1 MSRVI
6 EHSQG
11 KVRPPNQPRPTV
23 VRLERLAAL
32 PVKSWVHWRRAR
44 RISRAAR
51 PNVDSP
57 KKWRRRL
64 RVRILEGLAIFLGVV
79 LLARLG
85 WAAYAVIRGQPTPLE
100 TYCTKAGTCDVLFG
114 FFTPFLIIA
123 AATAVFLFW
132 RLERVTR
139 PILSK
144 AKNRPREL
152 VPTAGTI
159 VDRIV
164 GRNEL
169 CMVIMDVLHD
179 RDSRCPYLLVG
190 GVGTGKTA
198 VLVQL
203 TQMLAE
209 KKAVPVPIRLRDADD
224 ELNFAEL
231 AQRKFEQEVSAGVLP
246 RAFAERVWRQLR
258 TDDRVVVLADGLEE
272 AFAGGK
278 NEKDRDNLIR
288 QAIQRAREEKLPLVI
303 ASRPH
308 QALEATQTAL
318 MELEPLSEEAALDY
332 IEGAG
337 QAHDVPGL
345 VSIVETA
352 DVSDAPLYLQIT
364 RQLYET
370 HLLRDVMG
378 STGTG
383 RPGTYG
389 ADADR
394 SALRWR
400 LLERWRKALV
410 DGHLHPELAIG
421 SQDRKKAIECLSALA
436 CIGLQKDELEVSFE
450 ELIGVERQADT
461 PHLLPPGTA
470 AVTADSNHLP
480 YPGIWNALEE
490 RIGNMPPNA
499 GTHHYISMLSV
510 AATHGEQLGLVEMRG
525 TKVRFPHS
533 ILQAY
538 LGSAFLSSVS
548 KTDIQKA
555 LEDPSRELLIAM
567 VLDSRRGP
575 ANAGKSGQA
584 EPGTRA
590 ARVQFLHEA
599 AENRFDAKAL
609 DIYAAA
615 LEIDSVQTTPQHR
628 DIARS
633 LMDQWPLITMGDPR
647 TIEEAKLGFVH
658 RFGEALRE
666 IARRHLSDISPA
678 YQEFFGIAC
687 TEESYPVRLAIA
699 EEIGVGGNEAF
710 RALCHGQP
718 DPWKAF
724 PDRVQ
729 RLWAAERDRQEAAEA
744 EYGRLLN
751 PKHPETAAE
760 RAERIEQEHQ
770 IHERADRE
778 NRRERTEY
786 WHELVMRAWLAPM
799 LLVSVGDECRDEAF
813 RHLDG
818 WLNHD
823 LRSVTGDDRS
833 LPISLEVAL
842 AQGFKN
848 AANHR
853 PQEPDDFSG
862 ARRELSKRAKQM
874 LEQTRFWY
882 CQLTLIHAL
891 CLWALS
897 SQSDEPPPGG
907 PDPSHGDQKANAR
920 SAGPVETVAEWLSIA
935 GSPRV
940 PAARQGSRLAKRGER
955 EHPFVAEA
963 GDLAAL
969 ALESRH
975 PERFIWIDESGV
987 MNQVGSR
994 PARQADSHKQ
1004 SLWIPPSAGWSAL
1017 DRRAQQLLADVL
1029 IMLNLSEGGNLEP
1042 TERER
1047 RLDHANS
1054 GELPPCLTKDRT
1066 ILEPRRTIGMP
1077 GQAQPEYT
1085 CGRHGCSFDLCPY
1098 PPSGALPRAELSEAF
1113 CRRQQAL
1120 LGHRLRRFFSL
1131 PRKTAPWQG
1140 TTVNELKNFWAEMA
1154 SRTRPHEPSMR

>member
-1 MSRVI
+1 MSHVI
-6 EHSQG
+6 ERSQG

-32 PVKSWVHWRRAR
+32 PVRSWVHWRRTR

-64 RVRILEGLAIFLGVV
+64 RVRILEGLAIVLAVV

-85 WAAYAVIRGQPTPLE
+85 WAAYAVIRDQETPLE

-114 FFTPFLIIA
+114 FFTPFLTIA
-123 AATAVFLFW
+123 AATALFLIW
-132 RLERVTR
+132 RLQRVTK
-139 PILSK
+139 PIISR

-159 VDRIV
+159 MDRIV
-164 GRNEL
+164 GRHEL

-179 RDSRCPYLLVG
+179 RDSRCPYVLVG

-209 KKAVPVPIRLRDADD
+209 KKAVPVPIRLRDAGD
-224 ELNFAEL
+224 ELDFAKL

-246 RAFAERVWRQLR
+246 QAFAERVWRQLR

-272 AFAGGK
+272 AFAGGE

-332 IEGAG
+332 VEGTG
-337 QAHDVPGL
+337 QAHDWPGL

-352 DVSDAPLYLQIT
+352 DVTDAPLYLQIT
-364 RQLYET
+364 RQLHET
-370 HLLRDVMG
+370 HLLRDVTG

-394 SALRWR
+394 STLRWR

-450 ELIGVERQADT
+450 ELTGVEPQADT
-461 PHLLPPGTA
+461 PGTA
-470 AVTADSNHLP
+470 AVTSDSNHPP
-480 YPGIWNALEE
+480 YPGIWSALEE
-490 RIGNMPPNA
+490 RVGNIPQNA

-510 AATHGEQLGLVEMRG
+510 AATHCEQLGVVEMRG

-538 LGSAFLSSVS
+538 LGSAFLSSLG
-548 KTDIQKA
+548 KTDLQKA

-567 VLDSRRGP
+567 VLDSRRSL
-575 ANAGKSGQA
+575 ASAGKSGQA
-584 EPGTRA
+584 EHGTRA
-590 ARVQFLHEA
+590 TRVHLLHEA
-599 AENRFDAKAL
+599 AKNRFDAKAL

-615 LEIDSVQTTPQHR
+615 LEIDSVQTEPQHR
-628 DIARS
+628 DIAES
-633 LMDQWPLITMGDPR
+633 LKDQWRNINMGDRR
-647 TIEEAKLGFVH
+647 TIEEAKLGLVH

-666 IARRHLSDISPA
+666 IARRHLNDISPA
-678 YQEFFGIAC
+678 YQEFFDIAC
-687 TEESYPVRLAIA
+687 QEESYPVRLAIA

-710 RALCHGQP
+710 RALRHDHR
-718 DPWKAF
+718 DPWTAF
-724 PDRVQ
+724 PDREQ
-729 RLWAAERDRQEAAEA
+729 ELLTAERDRQEKAEA

-751 PKHPETAAE
+751 PGHPETAAE
-760 RAERIEQEHQ
+760 RAERIDQEHE
-770 IHERADRE
+770 IHERV
-778 NRRERTEY
+778 NRDNRWERTKY

-813 RHLDG
+813 SHLDG

-823 LRSVTGDDRS
+823 LRSVTGDGKSDRS

-853 PQEPDDFSG
+853 PQEPDDLSG
-862 ARRELSKRAKQM
+862 ARRELAKRAKQM

-882 CQLTLIHAL
+882 CQLTLVHAL

-897 SQSDEPPPGG
+897 SQADQPPPGAS
-907 PDPSHGDQKANAR
+907 DPGQDDQKANTR
-920 SAGPVETVAEWLSIA
+920 SAGPVETVAEWVSIA

-940 PAARQGSRLAKRGER
+940 PATRQGSRLAKRGER
-955 EHPFVAEA
+955 EHPFIAEA

-987 MNQVGSR
+987 MKQVGSR
-994 PARQADSHKQ
+994 PARQADSHEQ

-1042 TERER
+1042 AERER

-1054 GELPPCLTKDRT
+1054 SDLPPCLTKDRT

-1098 PPSGALPRAELSEAF
+1098 PPGGALPRAELSEAF

-1154 SRTRPHEPSMR
+1154 GRTRPQQPSMR

>member
-1 MSRVI
+1 MSHVI

-64 RVRILEGLAIFLGVV
+64 RVRILEGLAIVLAVV

-85 WAAYAVIRGQPTPLE
+85 WATYAVIRGQKTPLE

-123 AATAVFLFW
+123 AATAVFLIW
-132 RLERVTR
+132 RLQRVTK
-139 PILSK
+139 PIISK
-144 AKNRPREL
+144 AKHRPREL

-159 VDRIV
+159 MDRIV
-164 GRNEL
+164 GRHEL

-209 KKAVPVPIRLRDADD
+209 KKAVPVPIRLRDAGD
-224 ELNFAEL
+224 ELDFAEL

-246 RAFAERVWRQLR
+246 QAFAERVWRQLR

-318 MELEPLSEEAALDY
+318 LELEPLSEEAALDY
-332 IEGAG
+332 IEGTG
-337 QAHDVPGL
+337 QVHDVPGL

-352 DVSDAPLYLQIT
+352 DGTDAPLYLQIT
-364 RQLYET
+364 RQLYEA
-370 HLLRDVMG
+370 HLLGDV
-378 STGTG
+378 TGTG
-383 RPGTYG
+383 RHSAYG

-394 SALRWR
+394 SELRWR

-421 SQDRKKAIECLSALA
+421 SQDRKEAIECMSALA

-450 ELIGVERQADT
+450 ELTGVEGQADA
-461 PHLLPPGTA
+461 PGSA
-470 AVTADSNHLP
+470 AVTTDSNHSP
-480 YPGIWNALEE
+480 YPDIWKALEE
-490 RIGNMPPNA
+490 RVGGIPANA
-499 GTHHYISMLSV
+499 GNHHYISMLSV

-538 LGSAFLSSVS
+538 LGSAYLGSLGE
-548 KTDIQKA
+548 TDLQKA
-555 LEDPSRELLIAM
+555 LKDPSRELLIAM
-567 VLDSRRGP
+567 VLDSRRSP

-590 ARVQFLHEA
+590 TRVQLLRDA
-599 AENRFDAKAL
+599 VKNRFNAKAL

-615 LEIDSVQTTPQHR
+615 LEIDSVQTVPQHR
-628 DIARS
+628 DIAKS
-633 LMDQWPLITMGDPR
+633 LMDQWPSIKMGDRR
-647 TIEEAKLGFVH
+647 TIEEAKLGLVH
-658 RFGEALRE
+658 RFGEALHE
-666 IARRHLSDISPA
+666 IARRHLSGIPPA

-687 TEESYPVRLAIA
+687 QEESYPVRLAIA

-710 RALCHGQP
+710 RALCHDQL

-724 PDRVQ
+724 PNRMRGLLDAENDRQ
-729 RLWAAERDRQEAAEA
+729 KAAEE
-744 EYGRLLN
+744 EYGKLLN
-751 PKHPETAAE
+751 PGHPETTAE
-760 RAERIEQEHQ
+760 RAERIEQEHE
-770 IHERADRE
+770 IHERVDSD

-799 LLVSVGDECRDEAF
+799 LLVSAGDECRDEAF
-813 RHLDG
+813 RHLDY

-823 LRSVTGDDRS
+823 MRSATGDDKS

-853 PQEPDDFSG
+853 PKEPDDLSG
-862 ARRELSKRAKQM
+862 ARRELAKRAKQM
-874 LEQTRFWY
+874 LEKTRFWY

-907 PDPSHGDQKANAR
+907 SDPGQGDQKANTR

-935 GSPRV
+935 GSPRIPV
-940 PAARQGSRLAKRGER
+940 AHQGSRLGKRGER

-994 PARQADSHKQ
+994 PTRQADGHKQ
-1004 SLWIPPSAGWSAL
+1004 SLWIPQSAGWSAL

-1054 GELPPCLTKDRT
+1054 SDLPPCLTKDRT

-1085 CGRHGCSFDLCPY
+1085 CGRHGCGFDLCPY

-1113 CRRQQAL
+1113 CRRQEAL

-1154 SRTRPHEPSMR
+1154 DRTRPHQSSMR

>member
-44 RISRAAR
+44 RISRAAH

-64 RVRILEGLAIFLGVV
+64 RVRILEGLAFVLAGV

-85 WAAYAVIRGQPTPLE
+85 WAAYAVFRDQKTPLE
-100 TYCTKAGTCDVLFG
+100 TYCTNAGTCDVLFG
-114 FFTPFLIIA
+114 FFTPFLTIA
-123 AATAVFLFW
+123 AATALFLAW
-132 RLERVTR
+132 RLQRVTK
-139 PILSK
+139 PIISR
-144 AKNRPREL
+144 AKNSPREL

-164 GRNEL
+164 GRHEL

-209 KKAVPVPIRLRDADD
+209 KKAVPVPIRLRDALD

-231 AQRKFEQEVSAGVLP
+231 ARQKFGEEVGAGVLP
-246 RAFAERVWRQLR
+246 QAFAERVWRQLR
-258 TDDRVVVLADGLEE
+258 ADDRVVVLADGLEE
-272 AFAGGK
+272 AFAGGE
-278 NEKDRDNLIR
+278 NERDRDNLIR

-332 IEGAG
+332 IEGTG
-337 QAHDVPGL
+337 QAHDEPGL

-370 HLLRDVMG
+370 HLLGDV
-378 STGTG
+378 TGTG
-383 RPGTYG
+383 RPGTHG
-389 ADADR
+389 ADTDR
-394 SALRWR
+394 SGLRWR

-421 SQDRKKAIECLSALA
+421 SQDRKKAIEFLSALA

-450 ELIGVERQADT
+450 ELTGGERQADA
-461 PHLLPPGTA
+461 PHLLPPGTT
-470 AVTADSNHLP
+470 AVMAGSRHPP
-480 YPGIWNALEE
+480 YPGIWKALGE
-490 RIGNMPPNA
+490 RVGNMPPNA
-499 GTHHYISMLSV
+499 GAHHYISMLSV
-510 AATHGEQLGLVEMRG
+510 AAAHGEQLGLVEMRG

-538 LGSAFLSSVS
+538 LGSAFLGSLR
-548 KTDIQKA
+548 KTDLQKA

-567 VLDSRRGP
+567 VLDSRRSL

-584 EPGTRA
+584 KPGTRA
-590 ARVQFLHEA
+590 TRVQLLHEA

-615 LEIDSVQTTPQHR
+615 LEIDSVQTAPQHR
-628 DIARS
+628 DIAKS
-633 LMDQWPLITMGDPR
+633 LMNQWPHITVGDRR

-666 IARRHLSDISPA
+666 IARRHLKDAPPA
-678 YQEFFGIAC
+678 YQEFFGIARQ
-687 TEESYPVRLAIA
+687 EESYPVRLAIA
-699 EEIGVGGNEAF
+699 EEIGAGGNEAF
-710 RALCHGQP
+710 RALCHGHS

-724 PDRVQ
+724 PDRM
-729 RLWAAERDRQEAAEA
+729 RELLAAERERQEQAEE
-744 EYGRLLN
+744 EYGKLLN
-751 PKHPETAAE
+751 PRHSETAAE
-760 RAERIEQEHQ
+760 RAERIAQEHE
-770 IHERADRE
+770 IHERVNRE

-799 LLVSVGDECRDEAF
+799 LLASVGDECRDEAF
-813 RHLDG
+813 HHLDN
-818 WLNHD
+818 WLYHKP
-823 LRSVTGDDRS
+823 RSVTGDDKS
-833 LPISLEVAL
+833 LPISLEAAL

-848 AANHR
+848 TANHR

-862 ARRELSKRAKQM
+862 ARRELAKRAKQM

-897 SQSDEPPPGG
+897 SQSDEPQTGGSDPGQG
-907 PDPSHGDQKANAR
+907 QGDQKANAR
-920 SAGPVETVAEWLSIA
+920 DAGPVETVAEWLSIA

-940 PAARQGSRLAKRGER
+940 PAARRGSRLGKGGER

-994 PARQADSHKQ
+994 PARQADSHRQ

-1054 GELPPCLTKDRT
+1054 SDLPPCLTKDRA

-1140 TTVNELKNFWAEMA
+1140 TTINELKNFWAEMA
-1154 SRTRPHEPSMR
+1154 GRTRPHEPSMR